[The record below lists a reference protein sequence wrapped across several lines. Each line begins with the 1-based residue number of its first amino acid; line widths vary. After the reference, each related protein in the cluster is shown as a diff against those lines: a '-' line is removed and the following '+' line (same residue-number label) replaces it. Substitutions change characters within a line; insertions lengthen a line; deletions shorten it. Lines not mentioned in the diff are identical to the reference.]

1 MIYRER
7 LWPSPSFILG
17 GAAFGAG
24 IGLVMWVLTPLL
36 GVVVG
41 AVAAAGIVAT
51 MLAASS
57 PVVVDLGDA
66 QLAEQPVLMAG
77 SARIEAHHLG
87 EVRVLDADAMRA
99 TMGPQAD
106 ARAYVCQR
114 PWLTQ
119 AVQVAI
125 TDPHDPAP
133 YWLVASRHPRALA
146 RAVEQAAQAAHS
158 EQTS

>member
-1 MIYRER
+1 M
-7 LWPSPSFILG
+7 LG

-24 IGLVMWVLTPLL
+24 IGLVMWVLAPIV

-41 AVAAAGIVAT
+41 AVAAAAVVAT

-57 PVVVDLGDA
+57 LVVVDLGEA
-66 QLAEQPVLMAG
+66 QLAEAPVLVAG
-77 SARIEAHHLG
+77 SARIETHHLG
-87 EVRVLDADAMRA
+87 EVRVLDEEALRA
-99 TMGPQAD
+99 TMGTQAD

-114 PWLTQ
+114 PWLKQ
-119 AVQVAI
+119 AVQVVI

-133 YWLVASRHPRALA
+133 YWLVTSRRPRSLA

>member
-1 MIYRER
+1 M
-7 LWPSPSFILG
+7 LG

-24 IGLVMWVLTPLL
+24 IGLVMWVLSPIV
-36 GVVVG
+36 GIVVG
-41 AVAAAGIVAT
+41 AVAAVAIVAT

-57 PVVVDLGDA
+57 LVVVDLGEA
-66 QLAEQPVLMAG
+66 QLAEAPVLVAG

-87 EVRVLDADAMRA
+87 EVRVLDEETLRA

-106 ARAYVCQR
+106 ARAYLCQR
-114 PWLTQ
+114 PWLKQ
-119 AVQVAI
+119 GVQVVI

-133 YWLVASRHPRALA
+133 YWLVTSRHPRSLA